1 MKLSLNHQFLSTE
14 KISDTIDVS
23 DFSLTSIGFLI
34 NHQNQL
40 QSSIGLYFIQT
51 SSEDYCLLLSNDKN
65 LARKLSVNPSPDI
78 YTQDLFPIDYNQVTI
93 KDIISNDKE
102 EVTFIKS
109 EHDNYYFMIAKG
121 HDATDTIRLIDM
133 YKKKSYAMQK
143 AWTKRRQ
150 GV

>member
-1 MKLSLNHQFLSTE
+1 M
-14 KISDTIDVS
+14 
-23 DFSLTSIGFLI
+23 
-34 NHQNQL
+34 
-40 QSSIGLYFIQT
+40 QT
-51 SSEDYCLLLSNDKN
+51 PSEDYCLLLSNDKN

-93 KDIISNDKE
+93 KDIIENDKE

-109 EHDNYYFMIAKG
+109 ESDNYYFMIAKG

-143 AWTKRRQ
+143 AWTKRKQ
-150 GV
+150 GL